1 MIFMIHVD
9 IPMLNRHV
17 LNLSSSVAGPSMPSV
32 PCIQTQQRDL
42 ADSII
47 RWAPLDEIR
56 ILLACGARV
65 NEPVTQ
71 GLRPLHYAVFQR
83 YAEAASLL
91 LVRGAD
97 PNLMD
102 DVGYTALHLC
112 AERGYIDL
120 IRMLLRHKARVSFTV
135 VGPEDSPEGNP
146 PRATVADEPLRLS
159 IKNGHYACA
168 KFLLENGADPN
179 AGYFLGSEINLISP
193 LNLRFLEL
201 LLKFGADPNSRDR
214 SGLTPLMKAC
224 RHAEGL
230 EAAYLLISYG
240 ADTNAMSSERNDLKT
255 PLHYSVISGNM
266 DIVKLL
272 VAYGAA
278 VCYDSEYLRPTP
290 LDFAVLRGNYEVVEF
305 LIECG
310 ADVNIGSPVIGLPL
324 HIALSEKIENKYEIV
339 KLLLENGAD
348 PNGVM
353 VGEDEIVIL
362 RPPLGEYINSQEM
375 PTLEVVCLLLKHGA
389 RVVLKTQQQ
398 SPLGILNTLHKI
410 HLGANLEVM
419 DLLLQTCDEY
429 SLQAVERSSQI
440 PSEHKRF
447 ILNFLKNPIPLKYL
461 TRRLIRK
468 KMFALPNTLERIQQ
482 LPIPN
487 YLKNFIS
494 YDYDY

>member
-1 MIFMIHVD
+1 
-9 IPMLNRHV
+9 
-17 LNLSSSVAGPSMPSV
+17 MPSV

-56 ILLACGARV
+56 ILLACGAR
-65 NEPVTQ
+65 
-71 GLRPLHYAVFQR
+71 R

-168 KFLLENGADPN
+168 KFLLENG
-179 AGYFLGSEINLISP
+179 GRSK
-193 LNLRFLEL
+193 RR
-201 LLKFGADPNSRDR
+201 FGADPNSRDR

-230 EAAYLLISYG
+230 EPAYLLISYG